1 MKSFFVALYYG
12 LYMIFIGFKRIKF
25 HFVRVFK
32 GKDAAFQYTK
42 KVVSHWSTN
51 TIKIVGMKIEV
62 IGRENIPKEACLFV
76 ANHQSYFDIPA
87 LIYAID
93 KPIGFVAKK
102 ELEKIPVY
110 KEWMLSMKSLF
121 IDRGNARE
129 AIKTINEGVQYLK
142 EGYSMAI
149 FPEGTRSRSKHMG
162 EFKKGSLKLATKS
175 KVPIIPI
182 SIDGTYKAFEERG
195 SLRRASVTIIIDKP
209 IYTKDLTR
217 EEENT
222 LSDDLRNLI
231 CKNLDI
237 YNSIETF

>member
-42 KVVSHWSTN
+42 KVVSNWSTN

-110 KEWMLSMKSLF
+110 KEWMLDIKSLF

-195 SLRRASVTIIIDKP
+195 SLRRASVRIIIHKP

-237 YNSIETF
+237 YNSI

>member
-42 KVVSHWSTN
+42 KVVSNWSTN

-93 KPIGFVAKK
+93 KPVGFVAKK

-195 SLRRASVTIIIDKP
+195 SLRRASVRIIIDKP

-237 YNSIETF
+237 YNSI

>member
-42 KVVSHWSTN
+42 KVVSNWSTN

-87 LIYAID
+87 IIYAID
-93 KPIGFVAKK
+93 KPVGFVAKK

-129 AIKTINEGVQYLK
+129 AIKTINEGIQYLK

-195 SLRRASVTIIIDKP
+195 SLRRASVRIIIDKP

-237 YNSIETF
+237 YNSI

>member
-42 KVVSHWSTN
+42 KVVSHWATN

-87 LIYAID
+87 IIYAID
-93 KPIGFVAKK
+93 KPVGFVAKK

-149 FPEGTRSRSKHMG
+149 FPEGTRSRSKHMS

-195 SLRRASVTIIIDKP
+195 SLRRASVRIIIDKP

-237 YNSIETF
+237 YNSI